1 MTTPD
6 WRTGSSSAE
15 PRGAAT
21 RVLVVEDNPGD
32 ADLVAI
38 ALAEADG
45 GPFEPD
51 HVTTLSEALTCVARS
66 PAPDVVL
73 LDLSLPDALGLEG
86 LRRLKE
92 AAPGVPVVVLTG
104 AAREIGRAAI
114 QGGAQ
119 DYLIKGADAALMPRA
134 LRYAIERH
142 QHAGR
147 ARLLAEEQAA
157 RAEAEAARERMAV
170 LAAASNAVSHSL
182 EDHHALTTLASAL
195 VPRFADWCAVRTTAG
210 AEQEVA
216 GWFVAH
222 RDGEAAAAVS
232 ARLDAALAEP
242 EAPSGP
248 AAVVASGQAELHAD
262 VPAGGPPSP
271 WSAVLEAL
279 AARSAIVAP
288 VRLVDEIL
296 GVIVFAASRRRFD
309 RDDLALAE
317 EIGRRAGVAI
327 ANCRLYREA
336 RLAVAARDEFL
347 GVAAHELKTPIAVLQ
362 LKLQQVEMKQQ
373 ASLCGTCEH
382 AVPADYRG
390 AARQISRLG
399 QLVEALLD
407 VSRIVAS
414 DAKLQHEEFDVCE
427 LARETIDRLGDLAMR
442 SRSTV
447 VLRCAEPVRGAWD
460 RLALDRI
467 VANLVSNALKFG
479 AEKPVEVRIGAEGEH
494 AVIEVEDRG
503 IGIAPADVD
512 RIFDQFE
519 RAVSSRHFGGLGLG
533 LYVTRRLVEQH
544 GGTIAV
550 ASRPGSGSLFKVRLP
565 RARRTEASTGA
576 HVS

>member
-1 MTTPD
+1 MAEVRQQVTP
-6 WRTGSSSAE
+6 
-15 PRGAAT
+15 T
-21 RVLVVEDNPGD
+21 RVLLVEDNPGD
-32 ADLVAI
+32 ADLVEI
-38 ALAEADG
+38 SLGEADG
-45 GPFEPD
+45 GPFETE
-51 HVTTLSEALTCVARS
+51 HVTTLSEALARVARS
-66 PAPDVVL
+66 PGPDVVL

-92 AAPGVPVVVLTG
+92 AAPDVPVVVLTG
-104 AAREIGRAAI
+104 SANREIGGAAI
-114 QGGAQ
+114 HAGAQ
-119 DYLIKGADAALMPRA
+119 DYLSKGADSALVPRA

-142 QHAGR
+142 EHAGR

-157 RAEAEAARERMAV
+157 RAAAEAARERMAV

-182 EDHHALTTLASAL
+182 EDRHALTSLASAL
-195 VPRFADWCAVRTTAG
+195 VPRFADWCAVRTAG
-210 AEQEVA
+210 AEQEIA

-222 RDGEAAAAVS
+222 HDAGAAAAVS
-232 ARLDAALAEP
+232 ARLDAVLAEP
-242 EAPSGP
+242 EARCGP
-248 AAVVASGQAELHAD
+248 AAVAASGQAELVDD
-262 VPAGGPPSP
+262 VSASSPPSP
-271 WSAVLEAL
+271 WKVALEGL

-288 VRLVDEIL
+288 VRLIDEVL
-296 GVIVFAASRRRFD
+296 GVIVFAASRRTFD

-347 GVAAHELKTPIAVLQ
+347 SVAAHELKTPIAVLQ

-399 QLVEALLD
+399 HLVQGLLD

-414 DAKLQHEEFDVCE
+414 GVKLEHEDFDVCDV
-427 LARETIDRLGDLAMR
+427 AREAIERLADIATR
-442 SRSTV
+442 SRSTI
-447 VLRCAEPVRGAWD
+447 VLRCPEPVRGVWD
-460 RLALDRI
+460 RLALER
-467 VANLVSNALKFG
+467 VFGNLLSNALKFG
-479 AEKPVEVRIGAEGEH
+479 AEKPVEVRIGTEGEH
-494 AVIEVEDRG
+494 AVIEVEDHG
-503 IGIAPADVD
+503 IGIAPDDVD

-544 GGTIAV
+544 GGSIAV
-550 ASRPGSGSLFKVRLP
+550 ASRPGSGSLFTVRLP
-565 RARRTEASTGA
+565 RVVPRAA
-576 HVS
+576 